1 MKMTKDKLK
10 GLLAIAFF
18 VQALCMMIVG
28 LTQIKRRKGLAF
40 SLLGVGTVCGAL
52 AAVFGKFEYTDRD
65 DDEDEDED
73 EDEKEEIAE
82 GDDDFEIDQE
92 MLRADLA
99 HGTDDEEE

>member
-10 GLLAIAFF
+10 GLFAIAFF

-40 SLLGVGTVCGAL
+40 SLLGVGAVCGAL

-65 DDEDEDED
+65 DEDEDED
-73 EDEKEEIAE
+73 ENEESTE
-82 GDDDFEIDQE
+82 DDDDFEIDQE

>member
-40 SLLGVGTVCGAL
+40 SLLGVGAVCGAL
-52 AAVFGKFEYTDRD
+52 AAVFGKFEYADRD
-65 DDEDEDED
+65 DEEDD
-73 EDEKEEIAE
+73 DEKEEIAE
-82 GDDDFEIDQE
+82 DDDFEIDQE

>member
-18 VQALCMMIVG
+18 VQALCMTIVG

-40 SLLGVGTVCGAL
+40 SLFGVGAVCGAL

-65 DDEDEDED
+65 DDDED

>member
-40 SLLGVGTVCGAL
+40 SLLGVGAVCGAL
-52 AAVFGKFEYTDRD
+52 AAVFGKFEYADRD

-73 EDEKEEIAE
+73 EEIAE

>member
-10 GLLAIAFF
+10 GLFAIAFF
-18 VQALCMMIVG
+18 VQAICMMIVG

-40 SLLGVGTVCGAL
+40 SLLGVGAVCGAL
-52 AAVFGKFEYTDRD
+52 AAVFGKFEYTDRE

-73 EDEKEEIAE
+73 ETDELAE
-82 GDDDFEIDQE
+82 GDDDFEIDQD

-99 HGTDDEEE
+99 HGTDEEED

>member
-40 SLLGVGTVCGAL
+40 SLLGVGAVCGAL
-52 AAVFGKFEYTDRD
+52 AAVFGKFEYADRD
-65 DDEDEDED
+65 DDEDE
-73 EDEKEEIAE
+73 
-82 GDDDFEIDQE
+82 FEIDRD
-92 MLRADLA
+92 MLRADLS
-99 HGTDDEEE
+99 HGTDDEED